1 MRGYADSDR
10 TQALTT
16 FEVHGLKIPIYIT
29 TSGEFR
35 ASLDDRNYTAATL
48 DVLKKKLRAVGRS
61 KKVVTAILACKVNV
75 DYGAMSIRDVVITGI
90 HAKTGAVL
98 YRDEATGHAFQEDD
112 TRHGVAT
119 FIRRIPREQKEEY
132 IAFYDV
138 MVKARDKFNTRDRQL
153 ALDAGKAVK
162 AEIDRVVREQEE
174 AEEPT
179 GDPRTDA
186 PARKRR

>member
-35 ASLDDRNYTAATL
+35 AELDDRKHYVATL
-48 DVLKKKLRAVGRS
+48 DLLKKKLRAAGRS
-61 KKVVTAILACKVNV
+61 KKVVTAILARMVHV
-75 DYGAMSIRDVVITGI
+75 EFGAMSIRDVTITGI
-90 HAKTGAVL
+90 HAKTGAIL

-112 TRHGVAT
+112 TRHGVST
-119 FIRRIPREQKEEY
+119 FIKRIPREQKEELIRLY
-132 IAFYDV
+132 HA
-138 MVKARDKFNTRDRQL
+138 MVAARDKFT
-153 ALDAGKAVK
+153 ALDRKLHLEASQAVK
-162 AEIDRVVREQEE
+162 AQIAQVVREQEE

-179 GDPRTDA
+179 GDPRVDA
-186 PARKRR
+186 PAKRRK